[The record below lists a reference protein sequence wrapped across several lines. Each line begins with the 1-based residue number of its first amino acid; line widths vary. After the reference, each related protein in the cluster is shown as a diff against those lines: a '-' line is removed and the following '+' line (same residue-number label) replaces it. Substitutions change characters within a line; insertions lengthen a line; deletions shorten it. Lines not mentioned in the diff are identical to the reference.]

1 MNKVMRKMND
11 VTGVV
16 VDTDSINAFYSEN
29 LEHPRIYLYVHGA
42 KIVLDYKDKKTFEDD
57 LGMLEYYML
66 GDQL

>member
-16 VDTDSINAFYSEN
+16 VDTDAINAFYSEK
-29 LEHPRIYLYVHGA
+29 LEHPRIYLYVYGA
-42 KIVLDYKDKKTFEDD
+42 KIVLEYKDKKTFEDD